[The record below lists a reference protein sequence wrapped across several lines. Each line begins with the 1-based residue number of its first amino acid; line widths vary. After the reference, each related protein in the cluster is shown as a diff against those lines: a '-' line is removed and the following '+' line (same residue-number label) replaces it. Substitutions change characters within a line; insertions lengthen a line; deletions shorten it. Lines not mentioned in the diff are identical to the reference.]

1 MINNIINQ
9 LARQIALPLGGAI
22 CLVCLMACSS
32 DLPEVYPVKNDE
44 ITMSISQGISSRASD
59 GYRDWSADIDPTQM
73 GVIAFTNAGSP
84 ASPDIFNNVLFSAPQ
99 TQGGTIWTTAED
111 YRKHWSDYGSAT
123 SFDFFAYMPYMTGVT
138 LTKSD
143 DTYVLTIPG
152 VPGISTKPYLV
163 ATLPKHYANNQE
175 TDPVPLQFDQ
185 LMTAFEFRFK
195 LGPDMSTLRTFKIT
209 KIKMTGGG
217 INVPTTATIKQFY
230 TLTSPGGWTKGIT
243 ETIDPTGSQTSVELT
258 SSAEIGYR
266 PNPTDYVSAG
276 TIYLLPF
283 HLSGESPIIEVTYDV
298 YDQDGYKTR
307 TQTSTIKLT
316 DTGVTGSLATA
327 IAGHKNILRVS
338 IVPSS
343 LKVLSDADQSVSGY
357 LVVE

>member
-1 MINNIINQ
+1 MINNILNQ

-123 SFDFFAYMPYMTGVT
+123 SFDFFAYMPHKADVT

-143 DTYVLTIPG
+143 NTYVLTIPG

-175 TDPVPLQFDQ
+175 TNPVPLQFDQ
-185 LMTAFEFRFK
+185 LMTAFEFKFK

-209 KIKMTGGG
+209 KVRMSD
-217 INVPTTATIKQFY
+217 VPASTTVAQSYSISNGVWAKGDVVLGNFSQEKTAVEAT
-230 TLTSPGGWTKGIT
+230 ST
-243 ETIDPTGSQTSVELT
+243 EGVR
-258 SSAEIGYR
+258 IGYNNA
-266 PNPTDYVSAG
+266 PSETKIFPG
-276 TIYLLPF
+276 TLYMLPF
-283 HLSGESPIIEVTYDV
+283 NLSQVTPKIEVTYDV
-298 YDQDGYKTR
+298 YDLEGYKTR
-307 TQTSTIKLT
+307 TTTSSILLNTTNFGTLGT
-316 DTGVTGSLATA
+316 VTSA
-327 IAGHKNILRVS
+327 HKNTITIN
-338 IVPSS
+338 IVPSK
-343 LKVLSDADQSVSGY
+343 LQVLSDADQSISGY
-357 LVVE
+357 LVVGE